1 MSLDISDALSDGLN
15 RTFQRNGLLIAVVF
29 VVFGLID
36 AVAGQTLAAATARFA
51 EQAMSQLPSD
61 APANPAVTTLP
72 SAEAT
77 PLSLP
82 VPLPVALGLV
92 AVLAF
97 VAEAIRIVSV
107 RTLVSDETE
116 TIPDELVSRNLFSAT
131 LNGFVGG
138 IVVIILVAVGLLL
151 LVVPGVF
158 IALSF
163 FFVRQEIAV
172 EDKNFIDALSSSWE
186 LTSGHRLALFGLA
199 LVLFVVGL
207 VVTAVGGLVG
217 FVGIPLLTTVVN
229 ILLGSATTVFTV
241 AVAARAYV
249 QLTDER
255 DAAVAPDAG
264 EMEGADDESEW
275 KYNP

>member
-1 MSLDISDALSDGLN
+1 MSLDISDALSDGLD

-29 VVFGLID
+29 VLFGLVD

-51 EQAMSQLPSD
+51 EQAMSQLPPD

-72 SAEAT
+72 SAEQT

-92 AVLAF
+92 VVLAF

-116 TIPDELVSRNLFSAT
+116 TIPDEFVSRNLLSAT

-138 IVVIILVAVGLLL
+138 VVVLILVVVGLIF

-158 IALSF
+158 LALSF

-172 EDKNFIDALSSSWE
+172 EDKNFIEALSASWE
-186 LTSGHRLALFGLA
+186 LTSGHRLQLFGLA
-199 LVLFVVGL
+199 LVVFVIGL
-207 VVTAVGGLVG
+207 VVTAVGSAVG
-217 FVGIPLLTTVVN
+217 FLGIPLLTTVVN
-229 ILLGSATTVFTV
+229 VLLGAVTTVF
-241 AVAARAYV
+241 AVSVIARAYV
-249 QLTDER
+249 QLTAES
-255 DAAVAPDAG
+255 DADAVAEPS
-264 EMEGADDESEW
+264 DEDSEW